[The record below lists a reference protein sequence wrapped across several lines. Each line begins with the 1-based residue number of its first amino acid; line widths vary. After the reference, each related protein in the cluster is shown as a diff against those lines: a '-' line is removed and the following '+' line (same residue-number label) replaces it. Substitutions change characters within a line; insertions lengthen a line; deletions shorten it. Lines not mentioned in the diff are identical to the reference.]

1 MENNVLIKR
10 KEDIVDF
17 LKKNINYLQYLLL
30 AIIVYIGVYVRSR
43 NLELLKDVT
52 TGKYISLELDST
64 IFLRYAREIAEHGTL
79 YAKDMLRS
87 YPFGSDISNL
97 GIFTSYFVAYLY
109 KFLHLFSNTIT
120 LEYANNIYPV
130 LAMAILTVF
139 LFLLLRRLF
148 NYRVGLVAATIL
160 NVIPAFLFRSMA
172 GSSDHDILGM
182 MLIFMTF
189 YFYVVA
195 WQSKKIKYNIIFGA
209 VAGITTG
216 LALFTAGSSS
226 FIFVVIGIFS
236 IIELFLNKFTKHDYY
251 SFLSWLII
259 SSIILEAK
267 SRVALFVLFFSVSTG
282 TAYMALLVATINHFL
297 FKRDYLKKYREKY
310 HNILSKTPEGITSF
324 IISLVIGLILSLII
338 AGPKFII
345 AKFSE
350 LSQTL
355 FKSFSVTRWVQT
367 VAENKTPYVTDWFS
381 AYGTWFVY
389 AFIIGSIIV
398 FYYAVKSL
406 KSAKIL
412 TTAYAV
418 FIFSYIFSRF
428 SASSF
433 LNGESTIAKFLFF
446 GSLLFFFLFVTIGY
460 LTMYYKKHN
469 DFENISKIDKN
480 YTYVIVWFIVFIF
493 PATSAI
499 RFLFEFSTI
508 TSILVAVLIVAIF
521 DFFWNREQTSY
532 KIVAVVVLLLIL
544 FSPLSFAPG
553 IVSANYDRS
562 LGQSM
567 YSGPGYNQQWQH
579 AGKWAR
585 ENTPKD
591 AGFIHWWDYGYWV
604 QEGFQRATVTDGG
617 NFFGWWN
624 YLTARYVL
632 TAQRDD
638 ESLKFLKTHN
648 VSYFLAISDD
658 IGKYPAYSSIGSD
671 ENKDRYSY
679 ISTFFLN
686 EQLTEE
692 RRNYTLLTYTGG
704 QALDEDLIID
714 GKVLPAGAS
723 GIAAMMIP
731 VKISQDGKSIEGVN
745 QPTAVLGYQGQR
757 YDLPIRCV
765 YLLDKYYEFQD
776 YKLDSCIRI
785 IPVINSDNTVNQI
798 GAGIVLTK
806 KTGNSLFARLY
817 ILNQQSKYFS
827 LVYDD
832 SNMIPLSFY
841 NGRLIGPIKIW
852 KVNYPDDIKIT
863 EEDYNYYTRTDYPNI
878 ELTKPI

>member
-1 MENNVLIKR
+1 MENNVLKNR
-10 KEDIVDF
+10 KEKIQNF
-17 LKKNINYLQYLLL
+17 FKKNINYLQYILL

-97 GIFTSYFVAYLY
+97 GTFTSYFIAYLY
-109 KFLHLFSNTIT
+109 KFLNIFNSEIT
-120 LEYANNIYPV
+120 LEYVNNIYPIV
-130 LAMAILTVF
+130 SMAIMTIF

-148 NYRVGLVAATIL
+148 NYRVGLVAAIII

-172 GSSDHDILGM
+172 GSSDHDMLGM
-182 MLIFMTF
+182 MLIFMAF
-189 YFYVVA
+189 YFYVAA

-209 VAGITTG
+209 LAGIITG

-226 FIFVVIGIFS
+226 FIFVIIGMFS
-236 IIELFLNKFTKHDYY
+236 IIELFLNKFTRHDYY
-251 SFLSWLII
+251 TFLSWLIVA
-259 SSIILEAK
+259 SVILEVK
-267 SRVALFVLFFSVSTG
+267 SRVALFVLFFSLSTG
-282 TAYMALLVATINHFL
+282 TAYLALLVATVNHFL
-297 FKRDYLKKYREKY
+297 FKKDYLKKYREKY
-310 HNILSKTPEGITSF
+310 KNILSKTPEGVTSF
-324 IISLVIGLILSLII
+324 IISLVIGAILSLVI

-345 AKFSE
+345 SKFSE
-350 LSQTL
+350 LSHTL
-355 FKSFSVTRWVQT
+355 FKSFSVTRWVLT
-367 VAENKTPYVTDWFS
+367 VAENKRPYVTDWFD
-381 AYGTWFVY
+381 AYGTFFVY

-398 FYYAVKSL
+398 FYHAVKSL
-406 KSAKIL
+406 RSAKKL
-412 TTAYAV
+412 TIAYSL
-418 FIFSYIFSRF
+418 FISAYIFSRL
-428 SASSF
+428 SANSV
-433 LNGESTIAKFLFF
+433 LNGESGIAKFLFF
-446 GSLLFFFLFVTIGY
+446 GSLIFFGSFVIIGY
-460 LTMYYKKHN
+460 LNMYYKKHN

-480 YTYVIVWFIVFIF
+480 YTFIIVWFIVFIF
-493 PATSAI
+493 VATSAI

-508 TSILVAVLIVAIF
+508 TSILVAVLIVSIF
-521 DFFWNREQTSY
+521 DFFWNRNETYY
-532 KIVAVVVLLLIL
+532 KVAAVVILLLIL
-544 FSPLSFAPG
+544 FSPFSFIPG

-562 LGQSM
+562 IGQST
-567 YSGPGYNQQWQH
+567 YSGPGYHQQWQH
-579 AGKWAR
+579 AGKWVR
-585 ENTPKD
+585 DNTPKD
-591 AGFIHWWDYGYWV
+591 AGFIHWWDYGYWL

-632 TAQRDD
+632 TAQNDN
-638 ESLKFLKTHN
+638 EPLKFLKAHN

-679 ISTFFLN
+679 ISTFILN

-692 RRNYTLLTYTGG
+692 KRNYTILTYTGG
-704 QALDEDLIID
+704 QALDEDLIIE
-714 GKVLPAGAS
+714 GKILPAGAS
-723 GIAAMMIP
+723 GIAAIMIP
-731 VKISQDGKSIEGVN
+731 ITISEDGKTIERIE

-757 YDLPIRCV
+757 FDLSIKCV
-765 YLLDKYYEFQD
+765 YFDKYYEFNN
-776 YKLDSCIRI
+776 YKLDACIRI
-785 IPVINSDNTVNQI
+785 IPIINSDNTMNQI
-798 GAGIVLTK
+798 GGGIVLTK

-832 SNMIPLSFY
+832 SNSVPLSFY

-852 KVNYPDDIKIT
+852 KVNYPDDLKLT
-863 EEDYNYYTRTDYPNI
+863 SEDYIYNTRTDYPNV